1 MKNSQVFIFLFFI
14 ILLMAT
20 SCDKLMPKWENVD
33 TTLPELDTIMLTPNP
48 TTTTTDTIT
57 QIVEHDFTDNKQ
69 VITNNDCESFWKERI
84 ALQMQMDIYEFST
97 RYNKGWT
104 KEQWTTFVNSNG
116 KYGIAFSVNQEMLCE
131 RHEKYKN
138 PTYYKNN
145 ASDLMLIGANGV
157 ITFVKPR
164 K

>member
-1 MKNSQVFIFLFFI
+1 
-14 ILLMAT
+14 MAT
-20 SCDKLMPKWENVD
+20 SCDKLMPKFENVD
-33 TTLPELDTIMLTPNP
+33 TTFPPLDTNDSLTILSP
-48 TTTTTDTIT
+48 TPDTIT
-57 QIVEHDFTDNKQ
+57 QIIEHNFTDNKQ

-116 KYGIAFSVNQEMLCE
+116 KYDIAFSVNQEMLCE